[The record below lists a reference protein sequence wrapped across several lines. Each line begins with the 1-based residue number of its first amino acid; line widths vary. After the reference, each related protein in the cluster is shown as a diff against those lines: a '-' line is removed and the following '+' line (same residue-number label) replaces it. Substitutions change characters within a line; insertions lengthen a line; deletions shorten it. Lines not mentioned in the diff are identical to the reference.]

1 MMRNVLFPSFSF
13 LSSLCPQEEMMVVME
28 KEKRC
33 ARNNNTDI
41 CYEFS
46 SPLLNRIS
54 ELEDTLNSKSMA
66 EKALEQQKQACD
78 CHVISMS

>member
-1 MMRNVLFPSFSF
+1 
-13 LSSLCPQEEMMVVME
+13 MVVME
-28 KEKRC
+28 KERRC
-33 ARNNNTDI
+33 ARNYYIDTYI

-46 SPLLNRIS
+46 SSQLLNRIS
-54 ELEDTLNSKSMA
+54 ELEDTLKSKSVA